1 MADFWRTFHHDGKI
15 SLAWWVW
22 RGACPPPFTLSTIK
36 SKVVVYAPDTLP
48 PFLLYPYVFSVV
60 WAIKSTKTAA
70 WRKFS
75 NFAKLHNKPDKCVN
89 LGKMLHDVSRVL
101 GQKYLFLTR
110 IVWEE
115 FCPRQGEGAW
125 IKYRYRWQRIL
136 KQLLAFLEIFT
147 GRKLLRHRASSL
159 PSCVNV
165 ADLTLLCGMGR

>member
-1 MADFWRTFHHDGKI
+1 MESPLLKAQCSSLLFLSLCLRPTQFESDNPKMMFCLWALSNYKNFLDHRVHRVAMVTFWRAFHHDGKI
-15 SLAWWVW
+15 SPSA
-22 RGACPPPFTLSTIK
+22 RPPPFTLSTIT

-48 PFLLYPYVFSVV
+48 PLLLYPYVFSVV

-70 WRKFS
+70 WREFS

-115 FCPRQGEGAW
+115 FCPLPGRGGE
-125 IKYRYRWQRIL
+125 
-136 KQLLAFLEIFT
+136 
-147 GRKLLRHRASSL
+147 
-159 PSCVNV
+159 
-165 ADLTLLCGMGR
+165 D